1 MALLGL
7 DYPNSKIAN
16 FLEKLFEYP
25 LAGWMD
31 RLHVQNSESF
41 IILHQC
47 TRSSRSLRLLPPWVL
62 SLTFLARMAM
72 PPSARKDPPLEGKIY
87 TSSEQKT
94 SFSPCHGVARVW
106 LGKKI
111 ALGLGSTAFHTPL
124 APTHFK
130 GSTDTIQGWLLC
142 TWKHDRSNTE
152 QVRALCNSSHDSPV

>member
-25 LAGWMD
+25 VAGWMD
-31 RLHVQNSESF
+31 VQNSESF

-94 SFSPCHGVARVW
+94 SFSPCHGVARVGVGVAWKKNSIGSW
-106 LGKKI
+106 LYCLPH
-111 ALGLGSTAFHTPL
+111 APCTNAF
-124 APTHFK
+124 
-130 GSTDTIQGWLLC
+130 
-142 TWKHDRSNTE
+142 
-152 QVRALCNSSHDSPV
+152 